1 MKPYLDEISFNRLKP
16 YRQICR
22 TEQEAIAVYA
32 ALQYR
37 SSIFFPIIQDI
48 EVAVRNQMSHIL
60 REYAAPQ
67 KDLRAFFHT
76 LMRSGSQLSP
86 ESQTVLKKTFADLS
100 KYKSSPDENDIIS
113 NLTFGFWVH
122 LINDD
127 TSKNPHYSY
136 WYGIFNG
143 RLFDNRFT
151 SLKDAFMCLRQVLSF
166 RNDLFHQ
173 EAVWKNKNITTPI
186 KALKNMHKKYRNFS
200 KYLAQIAP
208 KRMMM
213 RQAVPTQTQLEQTL
227 FCEHTFINEIQK
239 SGSLIMNE
247 QLFERAKQI
256 IPAGVNSPVRAF
268 GSVGGIPRFIA
279 KAQGA
284 HVWDANGTQY
294 IDYVGSWG
302 TGIVGHAHPEVV
314 EAVRE
319 AAVGG
324 LSFGAPTEAEIVIAE
339 EIAKI
344 VPSVER
350 LRLVSSGTEATMTAI
365 RLARGYT
372 GRDKIVKFEGCYHGH
387 SDSLL
392 VKAGSGLL
400 TFGNPSSAGVP
411 ADLTQHT
418 IVLPYN
424 DVAALKQAFDEF
436 GTQIAG
442 VILEPIAGNMNLV
455 RATAEF
461 VQTLRQVT
469 EQNGAVLIYDEVMT
483 GFRVALGGAQSL
495 HGITPDLT
503 TMGKVIGG
511 GMPLAAFGG
520 KKEIMDCISPLGGV
534 YQAGTL
540 SGNPVAVAAGL
551 KTLEIIQRPDFY
563 ENLSARTQQLAQG
576 LTAAAQSAGIEFCA
590 DSVGGMFGLYFAP
603 QFPQTYADMMA
614 SNVDGFKQFFHA
626 MLDKNVA
633 FGPSAYEAG
642 FVSTAHTPELID
654 ETIEIAKQV
663 FAQMK

>member
-1 MKPYLDEISFNRLKP
+1 MNR
-16 YRQICR
+16 
-22 TEQEAIAVYA
+22 
-32 ALQYR
+32 
-37 SSIFFPIIQDI
+37 
-48 EVAVRNQMSHIL
+48 
-60 REYAAPQ
+60 
-67 KDLRAFFHT
+67 
-76 LMRSGSQLSP
+76 
-86 ESQTVLKKTFADLS
+86 
-100 KYKSSPDENDIIS
+100 
-113 NLTFGFWVH
+113 
-122 LINDD
+122 
-127 TSKNPHYSY
+127 
-136 WYGIFNG
+136 
-143 RLFDNRFT
+143 
-151 SLKDAFMCLRQVLSF
+151 
-166 RNDLFHQ
+166 
-173 EAVWKNKNITTPI
+173 
-186 KALKNMHKKYRNFS
+186 
-200 KYLAQIAP
+200 
-208 KRMMM
+208 
-213 RQAVPTQTQLEQTL
+213 
-227 FCEHTFINEIQK
+227 
-239 SGSLIMNE
+239 NE

-268 GSVGGIPRFIA
+268 GSVGGTPRFI
-279 KAQGA
+279 KRAQGA
-284 HVWDANGTQY
+284 FVWDENGTQY
-294 IDYVGSWG
+294 TDYVGSWG

-319 AAVGG
+319 AALGG
-324 LSFGAPTEAEIVIAE
+324 LSFGAPTEAEIIIAE

-344 VPSVER
+344 VPSVAR

-411 ADLTQHT
+411 SDLTQHT

-424 DVAALKQAFDEF
+424 DVDALNQAFSEF
-436 GTQIAG
+436 SDQIAG

-455 RATAEF
+455 RATPEF
-461 VQTLRQVT
+461 VQALRQLT
-469 EQNGAVLIYDEVMT
+469 EQHGSVLIYDEVMT

-511 GMPLAAFGG
+511 GMPVAAVGG

-551 KTLEIIQRPDFY
+551 KTLEIIQRPNFY
-563 ENLSARTQQLAQG
+563 EDLSARTAQLAQG
-576 LTAAAQSAGIEFCA
+576 LTQAAQNAGVTFSA
-590 DSVGGMFGLYFAP
+590 DSVGGMFGLYFAN
-603 QFPQTYADMMA
+603 QFPKTYADMAA
-614 SNVDGFKQFFHA
+614 SNVDGFKQFFHG
-626 MLDKNVA
+626 MLDKGVA

-642 FVSTAHTPELID
+642 FVSAAHMAELID
-654 ETIEIAKQV
+654 ETIDVAKTV